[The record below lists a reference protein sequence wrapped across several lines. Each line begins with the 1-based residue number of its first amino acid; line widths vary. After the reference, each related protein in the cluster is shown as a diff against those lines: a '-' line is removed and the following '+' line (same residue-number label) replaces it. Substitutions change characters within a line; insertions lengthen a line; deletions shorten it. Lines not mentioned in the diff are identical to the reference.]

1 MLLAEESDQQLEKW
15 PKIHLRPMTLGIPP
29 WPASMAIP
37 ALSLSIQASSP
48 WGASGPECQVMGRLP
63 KPS

>member
-15 PKIHLRPMTLGIPP
+15 PKIHLRPMTLGIPL

-48 WGASGPECQVMGRLP
+48 WGASGPEWQTMGRLP
-63 KPS
+63 KAS